1 LLPFCSKHLAHK
13 KWPFY
18 NELISMIRKKNQ
30 NIGIIVAPGPGE
42 ITEASKLDAQV
53 ILDGDKPTNFF
64 QLSKI
69 LSDSLF
75 VVSNDTGPAHIA
87 AHLGCRGLGLFGSH
101 TSYKK
106 VSIKTDNFDAIESKN
121 LANITVEQVFDKIQL
136 QLQLED
142 I

>member
-1 LLPFCSKHLAHK
+1 
-13 KWPFY
+13 
-18 NELISMIRKKNQ
+18 MIRKKNQ
-30 NIGIIVAPGPGE
+30 NIEIVVIPGPGE
-42 ITEASKLDAQV
+42 ITEASKFDAQV
-53 ILDGDKPTNFF
+53 ILDGKKPTNFF

-69 LSDSLF
+69 LSDSIF

-101 TSYKK
+101 TSHKK
-106 VSIKTDNFDAIESKN
+106 VSIKTDNFDVIESKK
-121 LANITVEQVFDKIQL
+121 LANITVKQVFDKIQL